1 MKKEVFKE
9 IPLVGYDNFRISNR
23 ERILNIVT
31 GNFLTPRPDKDGY
44 SIATIHVNNETKQ
57 VKLHRLV
64 GYAFIPNPHN
74 KPQINHKDGIK
85 DNNYYLN
92 IEWCT
97 PKENTDH
104 ATLHNLRAVE
114 ERHPKAKLDRH
125 SVLLI
130 RDALLR
136 KETVKSI
143 CEDFAI
149 GKTAI
154 NSIKYNRCWKS
165 VQLQS

>member
-1 MKKEVFKE
+1 MKKEVFKQ

-23 ERILNIVT
+23 GRLLNIVT
-31 GNFLTPRPDKDGY
+31 GNMATLRHDKDGY
-44 SIATIHVNNETKQ
+44 NVTTIHVNGETKQ

-130 RDALLR
+130 REALR
-136 KETVKSI
+136 RGDTVKSI

-154 NSIKYNRCWKS
+154 NSIKYNRCSKS